1 MFAFTKNFVFL
12 QREKSGG
19 LAHLVER
26 KVRNLK
32 VAGSS
37 PVTST
42 IIENQQFASICLEKT
57 AQIWRTNFNDVL
69 QPFSDE
75 TDEKGEKKCH

>member
-1 MFAFTKNFVFL
+1 MFGVIKNFVFL
-12 QREKSGG
+12 PHEKSGG

-42 IIENQQFASICLEKT
+42 NTDNQ
-57 AQIWRTNFNDVL
+57 
-69 QPFSDE
+69 
-75 TDEKGEKKCH
+75 

>member
-1 MFAFTKNFVFL
+1 MFGIIKNFVFL
-12 QREKSGG
+12 PREKGGG

-42 IIENQQFASICLEKT
+42 KRKLTF
-57 AQIWRTNFNDVL
+57 
-69 QPFSDE
+69 
-75 TDEKGEKKCH
+75 

>member
-12 QREKSGG
+12 PREKSGG

-42 IIENQQFASICLEKT
+42 KTIHIVVDQQVIVKGL
-57 AQIWRTNFNDVL
+57 
-69 QPFSDE
+69 
-75 TDEKGEKKCH
+75 TDAKKSPAGL